1 LSKEQKEAENG
12 VSFEESKWGDTIR
25 RVRIVE
31 LGSQAMTITVPPQIK
46 EDFLTGKTEERQA
59 PSMKRTED

>member
-25 RVRIVE
+25 RARTVE
-31 LGSQAMTITVPPQIK
+31 LGSQAMTITVLPEIK
-46 EDFLTGKTEERQA
+46 EYFLTGQPKEWQA
-59 PSMKRTED
+59 PSTTSTED

>member
-46 EDFLTGKTEERQA
+46 EDFLQARQKKGKRHL
-59 PSMKRTED
+59 